1 MRGLTQNQI
10 KALEKAYF
18 RRIDLSDAS
27 CVVDLE
33 GYIGPSARREIEYAE
48 RNGKEIILNSGFLLL
63 TRSVSSNPSA
73 KNVNPAFPYR
83 IARKKHLLLQVLFST
98 GSEEI
103 ISPFGRQG
111 RKTLVFRPHIV

>member
-1 MRGLTQNQI
+1 M

-48 RNGKEIILNSGFLLL
+48 RNG
-63 TRSVSSNPSA
+63 
-73 KNVNPAFPYR
+73 
-83 IARKKHLLLQVLFST
+83 
-98 GSEEI
+98 
-103 ISPFGRQG
+103 
-111 RKTLVFRPHIV
+111 